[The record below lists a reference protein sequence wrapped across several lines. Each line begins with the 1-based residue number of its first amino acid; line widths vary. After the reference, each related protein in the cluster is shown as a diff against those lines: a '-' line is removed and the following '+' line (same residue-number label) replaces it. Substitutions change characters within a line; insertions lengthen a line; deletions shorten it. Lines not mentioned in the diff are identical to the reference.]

1 MWCGYRY
8 SNPPLTPLS
17 AKCPQPVNLTGML
30 FLELGPCEGDVVSSN
45 PVSTQGVEL
54 NPYLLSTRTRYPV
67 DRVAVLRMT
76 FEVGFLPAVGVDSTA
91 RRSACK
97 LVAFVSHVL
106 SIAGQLRNGASDGS
120 RTRTGQDLNLV
131 PLPIGLQTHVIQIL
145 SPYPA
150 GAPRTSFQGSDHAA
164 TVCGL
169 GE

>member
-1 MWCGYRY
+1 MRVQVFE
-8 SNPPLTPLS
+8 PPLTPLS

-45 PVSTQGVEL
+45 PISTQGVGL

-97 LVAFVSHVL
+97 LVAFVSHGYHITL
-106 SIAGQLRNGASDGS
+106 CAPTKYRTPSLRIRSPLLFLTGGNLRSVPRPAVRWY
-120 RTRTGQDLNLV
+120 RTLPSTGFGV
-131 PLPIGLQTHVIQIL
+131 PVR
-145 SPYPA
+145 SC
-150 GAPRTSFQGSDHAA
+150 PRSS
-164 TVCGL
+164 